1 MPLNRAFG
9 VRDCVD
15 TALGRR
21 PSHILVAKLMNARSV
36 TVLVTLTSRPA
47 ERCSAGARCP

>member
-21 PSHILVAKLMNARSV
+21 PSRILVAELTNARSI
-36 TVLVTLTSRPA
+36 TVFGP
-47 ERCSAGARCP
+47 GFFM